1 MTRIGLIAYI
11 IAFVILIGLF
21 AAYAMGLFNNS
32 PHGFQ
37 IAVVAFGAIWVVARL
52 VLGRMGHLRGGRG
65 RTRPDSRS
73 DQ

>member
-37 IAVVAFGAIWVVARL
+37 IAVVVFAVIWVVARL
-52 VLGRMGHLRGGRG
+52 VLGRMGYLRGGRG
-65 RTRPDSRS
+65 RTRPD
-73 DQ
+73 Q